1 MLWLLCKFSVS
12 CSFSCSLAHD
22 LGVVL
27 TWGFS
32 FSWHLVCPF
41 LTCNVVYLFWPCIWC
56 LHFLISDAISVLWP
70 QVWCL
75 NFLTWSGLSIFLDTF
90 LHYLNSPFLNTRSG
104 LAGFWR
110 VVSPFY
116 SLSDSS
122 ITLCDTCC
130 DFVHQN
136 RTEKTPSKSSH
147 SSSEAD
153 LENIG
158 SSTESVVSKTSLL
171 WISMEHM
178 GFRLYD
184 YSLMPALVMTKKP
197 CMVSLFMRETQWRR
211 IGCTHF
217 CIYWCAYMPIHCVCV
232 CVCVCVM

>member
-1 MLWLLCKFSVS
+1 MLFLFYDPRSGVS
-12 CSFSCSLAHD
+12 I
-22 LGVVL
+22 
-27 TWGFS
+27 
-32 FSWHLVCPF
+32 SWQDLVC
-41 LTCNVVYLFWPCIWC
+41 L
-56 LHFLISDAISVLWP
+56 
-70 QVWCL
+70 
-75 NFLTWSGLSIFLDTF
+75 FLDTF
-90 LHYLNSPFLNTRSG
+90 LHYLNSPFLDTRSG
-104 LAGFWR
+104 LACFWR

-130 DFVHQN
+130 DFVQQN
-136 RTEKTPSKSSH
+136 RTEKTPSKSSR

-171 WISMEHM
+171 WISMGHM

-184 YSLMPALVMTKKP
+184 YSLMPALAMAKKTAWSH
-197 CMVSLFMRETQWRR
+197 CLWERHSGEGWDVHNFVFL
-211 IGCTHF
+211 GVCT
-217 CIYWCAYMPIHCVCV
+217 CLYTVCVCVCVRV

>member
-1 MLWLLCKFSVS
+1 MWCCLS
-12 CSFSCSLAHD
+12 
-22 LGVVL
+22 
-27 TWGFS
+27 
-32 FSWHLVCPF
+32 F
-41 LTCNVVYLFWPCIWC
+41 LTLYLVSPFSDKWCYFCFMTPGLVSPFPDMIW
-56 LHFLISDAISVLWP
+56 FVR
-70 QVWCL
+70 
-75 NFLTWSGLSIFLDTF
+75 FLDTF

-116 SLSDSS
+116 SLSDSL

-171 WISMEHM
+171 WISMGHM

-184 YSLMPALVMTKKP
+184 YSLVPALVMTKKP

-211 IGCTHF
+211 MGCTHF

-232 CVCVCVM
+232 WCNAKEYLSGAHT